1 MEAAAIGSV
10 ASAAGETTGKRFQ
23 DLGNED
29 FFALLIA
36 QLQSQDPLNPTDNQQ
51 LVAQMSQIRQIEQSV
66 TLNDTL
72 GTLAS
77 EQRFGATSGLIGH
90 YVAGTL
96 QDHNG
101 APVVVQGVVVG
112 VRYEPDGRAI
122 LDLHDG
128 SVLPADKVSQ
138 VTLVENLPPEV
149 LEQIDG
155 QSAGN
160 PDSVDAPAVP
170 DPNAARARAPDGAP
184 PPKSVFG
191 DFFRRLGQ
199 DVDTTSVILD
209 SILRPDRRPGV

>member
-10 ASAAGETTGKRFQ
+10 ANAAGETTGKRFQ
-23 DLGNED
+23 DLSNED

-36 QLQSQDPLNPTDNQQ
+36 QLQAQDPLSPTDNQQ
-51 LVAQMSQIRQIEQSV
+51 LFAQMSQIRQIEQSV

-72 GTLAS
+72 ATLAS

-128 SVLPADKVSQ
+128 GVLPAEKVSQ

-184 PPKSVFG
+184 PSKSLFG
-191 DFFRRLGQ
+191 DFFRRLGK

>member
-23 DLGNED
+23 DLSNED

-36 QLQSQDPLNPTDNQQ
+36 ELQAQDPLNPSDNQQ
-51 LVAQMSQIRQIEQSV
+51 LFSQMSQIRQIEQSV

-72 GTLAS
+72 ATLAS

-96 QDHNG
+96 QDQSG

-160 PDSVDAPAVP
+160 PDPVAVPAAP
-170 DPNAARARAPDGAP
+170 DPNAARARAPDRAP
-184 PPKSVFG
+184 PPKSAFEG
-191 DFFRRLGQ
+191 MFRRLGK

-209 SILRPDRRPGV
+209 SILRPDRRPAV